1 MGQEHN
7 SQGLGGVRSRTPKDF
22 IDYMRRSRGSKDRGA
37 TTVDPNEERLKRHN
51 EMWGVDEDDDEG
63 VLDSPRIKEQEVEE
77 KRTVKKPFQK
87 GSTLLLFVLVGTGI
101 VLLFGYSLFRVFI
114 GGGVEPKKEG
124 SQGSDLLPRES
135 EQDEKQRQIDEL
147 QAQLAIE
154 AQERRGLPSR
164 TTPQPQERGGDMAGL
179 LAPDTPTLPRSS
191 EPMVAPVP
199 SSPPNSPAASPKI
212 PAPSRSVPVVREV
225 PPPPPVV
232 QPEVARSAV
241 PTQEERQRAYLAE
254 RQIAE
259 RLGSFGGNVSSP
271 APAEPPRNG
280 YFIPS
285 SSGSQESAM
294 VMSPSQ
300 QPIMPPSQ
308 QPAAPPSPVLS
319 QELQE
324 AERQFLSRIPVQ
336 QVEVNTTPVSQILP
350 GVMVPGRLMAPVF
363 GLEKWKDEEMRYPI
377 QIEEDVLDSTG
388 AVKIP
393 RGSILMGVVKS
404 VESGGVFMM
413 QGSSLVVNGQEVTV
427 PGGTVVVHGKN
438 RPLMGNLVNTRQ
450 FQAIRDNVLLFLL
463 GGAQAAAAL
472 ANRPTTTSFS
482 SSGVSGGIGSFSNS
496 SVTQT
501 PPPDYAAA
509 ALQGGIERLFPRLE
523 AEINRR
529 SVREGDA
536 KIYQINNGAA
546 VDLYFVRAFSF

>member
-1 MGQEHN
+1 MGQERN
-7 SQGLGGVRSRTPKDF
+7 SQGGGGVRSRTPKDF
-22 IDYMRRSRGSKDRGA
+22 IDLMRRSGGAKDRGVI
-37 TTVDPNEERLKRHN
+37 TVDPNEERLKRHN
-51 EMWGVDEDDDEG
+51 EMWGVDTDESF
-63 VLDSPRIKEQEVEE
+63 LDSPPVKEQEVEE

-87 GSTLLLFVLVGTGI
+87 GSNLLLFVLVVTGI
-101 VLLFGYSLFRVFI
+101 VLLFGYNIFRAFI
-114 GGGVEPKKEG
+114 GSGVEPKKEE
-124 SQGSDLLPRES
+124 SQDLLPRES
-135 EQDEKQRQIDEL
+135 EQDEKQQRIDEL
-147 QAQLAIE
+147 QAQVAIE

-164 TTPQPQERGGDMAGL
+164 ATPQPQERGGDISGL
-179 LAPDTPTLPRSS
+179 LAPDTPTRPTSS
-191 EPMVAPVP
+191 EPMVVPAPP
-199 SSPPNSPAASPKI
+199 SPPNSPAASPKS
-212 PAPSRSVPVVREV
+212 PAPSGSVPVVREV
-225 PPPPPVV
+225 PPPPPAV

-259 RLGSFGGNVSSP
+259 RLGSFGGNFSSP

-285 SSGSQESAM
+285 SSSGSQESAM

-300 QPIMPPSQ
+300 PIMPPSQ
-308 QPAAPPSPVLS
+308 QPAAPTPPVLS

-350 GVMVPGRLMAPVF
+350 GVMVPGRLMSPVF

-413 QGSSLVVNGQEVTV
+413 QGSSLVVNGQEVPV

-438 RPLMGNLVNTRQ
+438 RPLMGNLVSTRQ

-482 SSGVSGGIGSFSNS
+482 SSGFSGGIGSFSNS

-536 KIYQINNGAA
+536 KIYQINNGAS

>member
-1 MGQEHN
+1 MGQERN
-7 SQGLGGVRSRTPKDF
+7 SQGFGGVRSRTPKDF
-22 IDYMRRSRGSKDRGA
+22 IDLMRRSGGSKDRGV

-51 EMWGVDEDDDEG
+51 EIWGVDTDESF
-63 VLDSPRIKEQEVEE
+63 LDSPPVKEQEVEE
-77 KRTVKKPFQK
+77 KKTVKKPFQK
-87 GSTLLLFVLVGTGI
+87 GSHLLLFVLAVTGI
-101 VLLFGYSLFRVFI
+101 VLLFGYNIFRVFI
-114 GGGVEPKKEG
+114 GSGVEPKKEER
-124 SQGSDLLPRES
+124 QDLLPRES
-135 EQDEKQRQIDEL
+135 EQDEKQQRIDEL
-147 QAQLAIE
+147 QAQVAIE
-154 AQERRGLPSR
+154 AQERRGLPSSP
-164 TTPQPQERGGDMAGL
+164 TPQPQERGGDISGL
-179 LAPDTPTLPRSS
+179 LAPDTPTRPSSS
-191 EPMVAPVP
+191 EPMVVPVP
-199 SSPPNSPAASPKI
+199 PSPPNSPAASPKS
-212 PAPSRSVPVVREV
+212 PEPSRSVAVVREV

-259 RLGSFGGNVSSP
+259 RLGSFGGNFSSP
-271 APAEPPRNG
+271 VPAEPPRDG
-280 YFIPS
+280 YFISSS

-300 QPIMPPSQ
+300 PIMPPSQ
-308 QPAAPPSPVLS
+308 QPAAPTSPVLS

-350 GVMVPGRLMAPVF
+350 GVMVPGRLMSPVF

-377 QIEEDVLDSTG
+377 QIEDDVLDSTG

-404 VESGGVFMM
+404 VESGGVFMI
-413 QGSSLVVNGQEVTV
+413 QGSSVIVNGQEVAL

-438 RPLMGNLVNTRQ
+438 RPLMGNLVSTRQ
-450 FQAIRDNVLLFLL
+450 FQAMRDNVLLFLL

-482 SSGVSGGIGSFSNS
+482 SSGFSGGIGSFSNS

-509 ALQGGIERLFPRLE
+509 ALQGGIERLFPRIE

-536 KIYQINNGAA
+536 KVYQINNGTA